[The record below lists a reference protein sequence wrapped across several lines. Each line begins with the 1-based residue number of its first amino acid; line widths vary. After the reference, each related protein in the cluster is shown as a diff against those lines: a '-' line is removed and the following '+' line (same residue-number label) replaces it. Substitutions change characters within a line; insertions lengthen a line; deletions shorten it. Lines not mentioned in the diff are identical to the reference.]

1 MDSTSKSK
9 LPKKSKIPLQEV
21 QQNINKPV
29 KIPSST
35 PRTAGRLQSR
45 NISANVATSSTST
58 TSAASNRYVSGRLTR
73 RSKSM
78 VDLKVNPASR
88 RVLPESSTKSTFKE
102 PGPSKSTYKRAATTK
117 LETISEP
124 KEPKQ
129 PKIAAWDFKGKYK
142 ELQEKHKKLQ
152 ENLSSLKE
160 QCKAAEE
167 IRKNFDEIIANKD
180 TENCDLRTEI
190 KTVKTDC
197 ATLRTLNTEITT
209 KCNKL
214 QEENNRLIDE
224 LRSSNIECIDL
235 KTTNEKLRKDYLQS
249 EIARRQLQN
258 TVQDLKATEEIR
270 KNFDEII
277 ANKDTEN
284 CDLQTEIKTVKTD
297 CATLRTLNTEITTKC
312 NKLQEEN
319 NRLIDELRSS
329 NNECIDLKTTNE
341 KLRKDYLQ
349 SEIARRQLQNTVQDL
364 KATEEIRKNFD
375 EIIGNKD
382 TENCDLQT
390 EIKTVK
396 TDYATLRTLNTEIT
410 TKCNK
415 LQEEN
420 NRLIDE
426 LRSSNNECIDLK
438 TTNEK
443 LRKDYLQSEIARRQ
457 LQNTVQDLKATE
469 EIRKNFDEII
479 ANKDTENC
487 DLQTEIKTVK
497 TDCATLRTLNTEIT
511 TKCNK
516 LQEENNRLIDELRSS
531 NNECIDLKTTNEK
544 LRKDYLQSEIARRQL
559 QNTVQDLKGN
569 IRVFCRVRPPINEA
583 EHEKAK
589 CYINYLNESTIEIK
603 STQELSQCSSK
614 PTEQKL
620 EFTFDQVFQE
630 SATQEEFFVELSQ
643 LVQSALDGYNVCVFA
658 YGQTGSGKTYTMQ
671 GSEIPVHTGMIPR
684 TINLIFDTIKDLKS
698 CKWQYDVT
706 ASFLEIYN
714 ENVRDLLDSDSN
726 QNLEIM
732 YNEGRGIQVP
742 NLKDEEIFS
751 FADFKKYMKKAQKNR
766 AVAATDVN
774 QHSSR
779 SHAVTKITIKGRN
792 EETNA
797 TWTGSVNLVDLAGSE
812 SAKVNQG
819 ARLTETKNI
828 NKSLSAL
835 QTVMMSLHN
844 QDKHVPY
851 RNSKLTYLLQ
861 SSLGGNSKTLMIVN
875 ISPFQETCLESINS
889 LRFASKVKE
898 VKTKIK
904 RNK

>member
-1 MDSTSKSK
+1 MCKILTPSHNEFVANTLSHVRNKMDSTSKSK
-9 LPKKSKIPLQEV
+9 LPKKSKSPLQEV

-29 KIPSST
+29 KIPLST
-35 PRTAGRLQSR
+35 PRTAGRSQSR

-73 RSKSM
+73 TSKSM
-78 VDLKVNPASR
+78 VGLKVNPASR

-102 PGPSKSTYKRAATTK
+102 PAPSKSTYKRAATTK

-152 ENLSSLKE
+152 ENLSSLEE
-160 QCKAAEE
+160 QC
-167 IRKNFDEIIANKD
+167 
-180 TENCDLRTEI
+180 
-190 KTVKTDC
+190 
-197 ATLRTLNTEITT
+197 
-209 KCNKL
+209 
-214 QEENNRLIDE
+214 
-224 LRSSNIECIDL
+224 
-235 KTTNEKLRKDYLQS
+235 
-249 EIARRQLQN
+249 
-258 TVQDLKATEEIR
+258 KATEEIR

>member
-1 MDSTSKSK
+1 MCKILTPSHNEFVANTLSHVRNKMDSTSKSK
-9 LPKKSKIPLQEV
+9 LPKKSKSPLQEV

-29 KIPSST
+29 KIPLST
-35 PRTAGRLQSR
+35 PRTAGRSQSR

-73 RSKSM
+73 TSKSM
-78 VDLKVNPASR
+78 VGLKVNPASR

-102 PGPSKSTYKRAATTK
+102 PAPSKSTYKRAATTKLETISEPKEPKQPKIAAWDFKGKYKELQEKLQENLSSLEEQCKGNKMDSTSKSKLPKKSKSPLQEVQQNINKPVKIPLSTPRTAGRSQSRNISANVATSSTSTTSAASNRYVSGRLTRTSKSMVGLKVNPASRRVLPESSTKSTFKEPAPSKSTYKRAATTK

-152 ENLSSLKE
+152 ENLSSLEE
-160 QCKAAEE
+160 QC
-167 IRKNFDEIIANKD
+167 
-180 TENCDLRTEI
+180 
-190 KTVKTDC
+190 
-197 ATLRTLNTEITT
+197 
-209 KCNKL
+209 
-214 QEENNRLIDE
+214 
-224 LRSSNIECIDL
+224 
-235 KTTNEKLRKDYLQS
+235 
-249 EIARRQLQN
+249 
-258 TVQDLKATEEIR
+258 KATEEIR

-297 CATLRTLNTEITTKC
+297 C
-312 NKLQEEN
+312 
-319 NRLIDELRSS
+319 
-329 NNECIDLKTTNE
+329 
-341 KLRKDYLQ
+341 
-349 SEIARRQLQNTVQDL
+349 
-364 KATEEIRKNFD
+364 
-375 EIIGNKD
+375 
-382 TENCDLQT
+382 
-390 EIKTVK
+390 
-396 TDYATLRTLNTEIT
+396 ATLRTLNTEIT